1 MKLDYF
7 DLGLE
12 SRDATDDQITID
24 AANATLKHGVAV
36 KCATITPDE
45 ARVEG
50 VHNQIDVVC
59 DVFKKENTF
68 KLVFVFV
75 KHEKKHRIWFEK
87 NVEKSKRHHSQH
99 IGRYG
104 ISCANSLQKRAEI
117 GARMDE
123 TDCGGTSCSCWP
135 SKKKKI

>member
-75 KHEKKHRIWFEK
+75 KHEKK
-87 NVEKSKRHHSQH
+87 
-99 IGRYG
+99 
-104 ISCANSLQKRAEI
+104 
-117 GARMDE
+117 
-123 TDCGGTSCSCWP
+123 T
-135 SKKKKI
+135 